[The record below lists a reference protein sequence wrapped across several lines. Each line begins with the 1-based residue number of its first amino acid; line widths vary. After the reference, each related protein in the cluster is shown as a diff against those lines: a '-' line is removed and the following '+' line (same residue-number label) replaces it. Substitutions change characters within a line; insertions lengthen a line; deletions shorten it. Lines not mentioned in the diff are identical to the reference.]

1 MVDQTQE
8 EILEVHTKNK
18 QIKYASDTV
27 KMFDKWLEK
36 CPVKFYLNESLD
48 DDFIKVQY
56 TFTKTERI
64 E

>member
-8 EILEVHTKNK
+8 EILEVQTKNK
-18 QIKYASDTV
+18 QIKYEADTV
-27 KMFDKWLEK
+27 NLFEDWIKK